1 MGQWQYGP
9 VYHCCFIDC
18 LLMFMVE
25 LRWNR
30 LYYCWYY
37 RRHHSSIPL
46 MMIYSVGLGKNTQSA
61 AVSEESFVATN
72 VAAHSILDPRAR

>member
-1 MGQWQYGP
+1 MAIWSGLPLLFHRLFADVYGR
-9 VYHCCFIDC
+9 VA
-18 LLMFMVE
+18 MESVVVQ
-25 LRWNR
+25 
-30 LYYCWYY
+30 CWYY